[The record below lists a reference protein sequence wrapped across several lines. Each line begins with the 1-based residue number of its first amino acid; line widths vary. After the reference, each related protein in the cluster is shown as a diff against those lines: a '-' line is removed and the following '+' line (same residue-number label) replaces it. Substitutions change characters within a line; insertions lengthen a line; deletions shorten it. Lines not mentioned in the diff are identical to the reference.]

1 MTGIFHETLIDRL
14 ETACLKSRLRTR
26 RQAPSR
32 KGRTTGYIDLL
43 VWSDES
49 EEMLVVEV
57 EMDSPK
63 RVAGDVQKRR
73 DMGDHA
79 TLWIVTPTQKLARL
93 IQKRLGSLEID
104 DGEPILVL
112 PFFTALQRIENRN
125 LFCSPVVGGNK
136 KEQKQKSKTPR
147 PVR

>member
-1 MTGIFHETLIDRL
+1 MSGIFHETLLDRL
-14 ETACLKSRLRTR
+14 EAACLRSGLRTR

-32 KGRTTGYIDLL
+32 KGRATGYIDLL
-43 VWSDES
+43 VWSDDS

-79 TLWIVTPTQKLARL
+79 ILWIVTPTQRLSRL
-93 IQKRLGSLEID
+93 IQKRLNSLESD
-104 DGEPILVL
+104 EGEPILVL
-112 PFFTALQRIENRN
+112 PFFTALQRIENKN
-125 LFCSPVVGGNK
+125 PFCSPVVGENK
-136 KEQKQKSKTPR
+136 KGQKQNSENP
-147 PVR
+147 